1 MNTRFASDPAIR
13 EFRRYLETEVNAS
26 PHTLSG
32 YMQDLSQF
40 VDQTWGSEA
49 KPPFP
54 WKTIDRLAARGFLV
68 GLQKEGLSASSLQR
82 KLSSLRA
89 FYRHQIREDRMEA
102 NPFSSLSGPKR
113 PRTLPKVMSVPE
125 TIRLLD
131 APRNAAARVTRDGTP
146 RQKAE
151 AEYAAVRD
159 TAILEVLYSTGARIS
174 EITGLADSQLD
185 LLSGVIVVRGKG
197 RKERMCPLGNPA
209 GKALKD
215 ALDARDRLFRLRGSR
230 AVLAQRPVFV
240 NVKGGRLTSRSVERN
255 LKKYL
260 VEAGLDPALSPHALR
275 HSFATHLLD
284 AGADLRSVQELLGH
298 ASLSTTQIY
307 THVTVERLR
316 KVYDDA
322 HPRA

>member
-1 MNTRFASDPAIR
+1 MKDRLGSDPAIR
-13 EFRRYLETEVNAS
+13 QFRRYLDTEVNAS
-26 PHTLSG
+26 VHTVSG

-40 VDQTWGSEA
+40 VDLLWGSAA

-54 WKTIDRLAARGFLV
+54 WNSVDRLSARGVLV
-68 GLQKEGLSASSLQR
+68 ALQKQGLAATSLQR

-89 FYRHQIREDRMEA
+89 FFRHRIREEKA
-102 NPFSSLSGPKR
+102 TENPFSGLSGPRKAR
-113 PRTLPKVMSVPE
+113 KLPHVLSVPE
-125 TIRLLD
+125 TARLLD
-131 APRNAAARVTRDGTP
+131 APRKMAARSDRVATP

-151 AEYAAVRD
+151 AAYAAVRD

-174 EITGLADSQLD
+174 ELTNLQDSSVD

-197 RKERMCPLGNPA
+197 RKERLCPLGHPA
-209 GKALKD
+209 SQAIRSAMEARD
-215 ALDARDRLFRLRGSR
+215 ALFPVRGRL
-230 AVLAQRPVFV
+230 ALAQRPVIV
-240 NVKGGRLTSRSVERN
+240 NVKGGRLTPRSVERN

-260 VEAGLDPALSPHALR
+260 VEAGLNPALSPHALR

-307 THVTVERLR
+307 THVTVERMR

>member
-1 MNTRFASDPAIR
+1 MKDRLGSDPAIR
-13 EFRRYLETEVNAS
+13 QFRRYLDTEVNAS
-26 PHTLSG
+26 AHTLSG
-32 YMQDLSQF
+32 YMQDLAQF
-40 VDQTWGSEA
+40 VDLTWGVDA

-54 WKTIDRLAARGFLV
+54 WKSVDRFVARGYLVNLQKQGLAAT
-68 GLQKEGLSASSLQR
+68 SLQR

-89 FYRHQIREDRMEA
+89 FFRHQIREEKATD
-102 NPFSSLSGPKR
+102 NPFSSLSGPRK
-113 PRTLPKVMSVPE
+113 PRLLPNVLSVPE
-125 TIRLLD
+125 TARLLD
-131 APRNAAARVTRDGTP
+131 APRKMAARSPGGKTP

-151 AEYAAVRD
+151 AAYAAVRD

-174 EITGLADSQLD
+174 ELTGLQDAAVD
-185 LLSGVIVVRGKG
+185 LLSDVIVVRGKG
-197 RKERMCPLGNPA
+197 RKERLCPLGGPA
-209 GKALKD
+209 VQALR
-215 ALDARDRLFRLRGSR
+215 AAMEARDDLFPVRGR
-230 AVLAQRPVFV
+230 AAQAQRPTIM
-240 NVKGGRLTSRSVERN
+240 NVKGGRLTPRSVERN

-260 VEAGLDPALSPHALR
+260 VEAGLNPALSPHALR

-298 ASLSTTQIY
+298 VSLSTTQIY

>member
-1 MNTRFASDPAIR
+1 MKDRLGSDPAIR
-13 EFRRYLETEVNAS
+13 QFRRYLDTEVNS
-26 PHTLSG
+26 SVHTISG
-32 YMQDLSQF
+32 YMQDLAQF
-40 VDQTWGSEA
+40 VDLLWGKEA

-54 WKTIDRLAARGFLV
+54 WKSVDRLAARGVLV
-68 GLQKEGLSASSLQR
+68 GLQKQGLAATSLQR

-89 FYRHQIREDRMEA
+89 FFRHQIREEKATD
-102 NPFSSLSGPKR
+102 NPFSGLSGPKR
-113 PRTLPKVMSVPE
+113 PRTLPNVLSVPE
-125 TIRLLD
+125 TARLLG
-131 APRNAAARVTRDGTP
+131 APQKVAARMVRDAAP

-151 AEYAAVRD
+151 AAYAAVRD

-174 EITGLADSQLD
+174 ELTGLQDAAVD

-197 RKERMCPLGNPA
+197 RKERLCPLGAPA
-209 GKALKD
+209 VRALRAAMEARD
-215 ALDARDRLFRLRGSR
+215 ALFPVRGR
-230 AVLAQRPVFV
+230 AASAQRPVIV
-240 NVKGGRLTSRSVERN
+240 NLKGGRLTPRSVERN

-260 VEAGLDPALSPHALR
+260 VEAGLNPALSPHALR

>member
-1 MNTRFASDPAIR
+1 VKNSVDSDPAIR
-13 EFRRYLETEVNAS
+13 QFRRYLDTEVSAS
-26 PHTLSG
+26 AHTVSG
-32 YMQDLSQF
+32 YRQDLAQF
-40 VDQTWGSEA
+40 VELAWGREA

-54 WKTIDRLAARGFLV
+54 WNTVDRLAARAFLV
-68 GLQKEGLSASSLQR
+68 ALQKQGLAATSLQR

-89 FYRHQIREDRMEA
+89 FFRHRIREEKAAD
-102 NPFSSLSGPKR
+102 NPFSGLSGPRK
-113 PRTLPKVMSVPE
+113 PRTLPNVLSVSE
-125 TIRLLD
+125 TVRLLE
-131 APRNAAARVTRDGTP
+131 APRKMAARGARGSTP
-146 RQKAE
+146 RQQAE
-151 AEYAAVRD
+151 SEYAAVRD
-159 TAILEVLYSTGARIS
+159 TAILEALYSTGARIS
-174 EITGLADSQLD
+174 ELTGLQDSAVD

-197 RKERMCPLGNPA
+197 RKERMCPLGGPA
-209 GKALKD
+209 TRTLQA
-215 ALDARDRLFRLRGSR
+215 AMRARDSLFPVRGR
-230 AVLAQRPVFV
+230 AASAQRPVFA
-240 NVKGGRLTSRSVERN
+240 NLKGGRLTPRSVERH

-260 VEAGLDPALSPHALR
+260 VEAGLNPALSPHALR

>member
-1 MNTRFASDPAIR
+1 LGSDPAIR
-13 EFRRYLETEVNAS
+13 QFRQYLETEVNAS
-26 PHTLSG
+26 LHTILG

-40 VDQTWGSEA
+40 VELTWGAEA

-54 WKTIDRLAARGFLV
+54 WNSTDRLTARGYLV
-68 GLQKEGLSASSLQR
+68 GLQKKGLAATSLQR

-89 FYRHQIREDRMEA
+89 FFRHRIREEKATD
-102 NPFSSLSGPKR
+102 NPFSGLAGPRK
-113 PRTLPKVMSVPE
+113 PRNLPNVLSVPE
-125 TIRLLD
+125 TARLLA
-131 APRNAAARVTRDGTP
+131 APGKMAARSPRGATP
-146 RQKAE
+146 RQQAE
-151 AEYAAVRD
+151 AAYAAVRD

-174 EITGLADSQLD
+174 ELTGLQDSAVD

-197 RKERMCPLGNPA
+197 RKERLCPLGGPA
-209 GKALKD
+209 ARALRS
-215 ALDARDRLFRLRGSR
+215 AMQARDAMFPVRGR
-230 AVLAQRPVFV
+230 AAAAQRPVIV
-240 NVKGGRLTSRSVERN
+240 NVKGGRLTPRSVERN

-260 VEAGLDPALSPHALR
+260 VEADLNPALSPHALR

-298 ASLSTTQIY
+298 SSLSTTQIY